1 MPSKNSK
8 SNKRVAPPAVPVRAT
23 KVAAVAT
30 AAGGGG
36 ASVPKPVAVAPPKV
50 LTAAEILQAHC
61 APGTDYW
68 RMDQGLVSWADA
80 MEEDENKRKAIDP
93 VYAAE
98 KAAEEAAWHEAY
110 RKHWAEA
117 DQRAAEAKAAKAAE
131 DAAVSDA
138 RISLRNA
145 TYGEVSKFLAAQ
157 VEDSRLWYVATAEIQ
172 NRNWAFEDMER
183 LHHVCTCPNPDGPD
197 AEWDPPMGWECEC
210 FKPLHRDAEG
220 NVEECRFFNSP
231 MGCREGTACP
241 YTHVKRDISEIPC
254 RFETSGVGCRPMRGK
269 TCPYKHAPR
278 AAPAPVVPAW
288 RSDAGSDAA
297 SVASAGSDGW
307 RPAGAGWRAAGGGG
321 RAADAAS
328 VASADSDGWHVAG
341 ARAQRFGG
349 LPRAPPAA
357 GGGGGGWRGGQPRK

>member
-8 SNKRVAPPAVPVRAT
+8 SNKRVAPPAVPVRAA
-23 KVAAVAT
+23 KVAAIAT
-30 AAGGGG
+30 ALGGGG
-36 ASVPKPVAVAPPKV
+36 AGVPKPVAVAPPKV
-50 LTAAEILQAHC
+50 PLTAAQTLQALC
-61 APGTDYW
+61 GPGTDYW

-80 MEEDENKRKAIDP
+80 MEEDENERKARDP
-93 VYAAE
+93 AYAAIC
-98 KAAEEAAWHEAY
+98 AAEDAAWQVAY

-117 DQRAAEAKAAKAAE
+117 DERAAAALALKAAE
-131 DAAVSDA
+131 DAAVVAA
-138 RISLRNA
+138 RISLRSA

-157 VEDSRLWYVATAEIQ
+157 VEDSRLWITANAEIQ
-172 NRNWAFEDMER
+172 QRNWAFEDEER
-183 LHHVCTCPNPDGPD
+183 ARHVCTCPNPDGPD

-231 MGCREGTACP
+231 MGCREGAACP

-278 AAPAPVVPAW
+278 VAQPVVPAW
-288 RSDAGSDAA
+288 RADAGSDAA
-297 SVASAGSDGW
+297 SVASADSGGW
-307 RPAGAGWRAAGGGG
+307 RVAGARQ
-321 RAADAAS
+321 ADAAS

-341 ARAQRFGG
+341 ARPAAGRFGG

-357 GGGGGGWRGGQPRK
+357 GGGWRARR

>member
-1 MPSKNSK
+1 M
-8 SNKRVAPPAVPVRAT
+8 APPAVPVRAT
-23 KVAAVAT
+23 KVAAMAT
-30 AAGGGG
+30 AAGGGC
-36 ASVPKPVAVAPPKV
+36 ASVPKPVAVTPPKVPAKV
-50 LTAAEILQAHC
+50 LTAAETLQAQC

-68 RMDQGLVSWADA
+68 RMENGELSWADVVD
-80 MEEDENKRKAIDP
+80 EEEAKRVARDP
-93 VYAAE
+93 VYAAA
-98 KAAEEAAWHEAY
+98 KAAEEAAWMVSY
-110 RKHWAEA
+110 RKHWAEV
-117 DQRAAEAKAAKAAE
+117 DMRAAEAKAAQVAE
-131 DAAVSDA
+131 DAAVNAA
-138 RISLRNA
+138 RISLRSGS
-145 TYGEVSKFLAAQ
+145 YGAVSAFLAAQ
-157 VEDSRLWYVATAEIQ
+157 VEDSRLWAVAKAEIQ
-172 NRNWAFEDMER
+172 QRNWAFEDMER
-183 LHHVCTCPNPDGPD
+183 AHHVCTCPNPDGPD

-297 SVASAGSDGW
+297 SVASGGSDGW
-307 RPAGAGWRAAGGGG
+307 RGRG

-341 ARAQRFGG
+341 ARGQRFGG

-357 GGGGGGWRGGQPRK
+357 GGGWRGGPPPVRLPRK